1 LKQENYQKTPDLLKN
16 ITPELFQKCDRFGRL
31 LPGVHLNKM
40 VYYNN
45 HTSLIIEAND
55 YFCEWWNDNPAYVVG
70 MVLCSETSNNP
81 QDFWFALDWVLKN
94 PVKLV

>member
-1 LKQENYQKTPDLLKN
+1 MEKVRIFRPAIEAAKENYQKTPDLLKN

-45 HTSLIIEAND
+45 HTSLVIEAKV
-55 YFCEWWNDNPAYVVG
+55 FLSVV
-70 MVLCSETSNNP
+70 E
-81 QDFWFALDWVLKN
+81 
-94 PVKLV
+94 